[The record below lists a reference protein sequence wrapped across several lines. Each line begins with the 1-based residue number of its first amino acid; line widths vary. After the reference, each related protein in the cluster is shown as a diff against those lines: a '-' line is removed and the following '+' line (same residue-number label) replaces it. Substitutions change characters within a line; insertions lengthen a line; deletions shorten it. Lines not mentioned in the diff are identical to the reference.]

1 MSTIIQHRDQSLH
14 MNETY
19 LKPVD
24 IESLLVKTE
33 ALIDTMYYIYDDF
46 SLIPKKNHIGTIINY
61 SDLQQMR
68 DNFVEEMID
77 TVVKYVYSEEKQNKI
92 VEEFVNEGR
101 DKSAA
106 YSKLIRKATQKFRR
120 DHIQGQFSE
129 LLLFNLL
136 QYHFKAVPLLRKM
149 PITTNPKLERN
160 GADAFHIS
168 YQNGKYI
175 LYLGEAKTY
184 SSLRSALKDSISS
197 ILEHYNNHR
206 NELNLYIYED
216 FIPPKLEKIADD
228 YINGKLKDIEI
239 HLVCMITYDNK
250 NNVSGMCREEL
261 INSEISSIAEETKKI
276 KENMFREIPDILIP
290 RINYIIFPIKNMN
303 ELLEIFEKNLGIP
316 FYAGN

>member
-1 MSTIIQHRDQSLH
+1 MSGE
-14 MNETY
+14 N
-19 LKPVD
+19 LKPTDV
-24 IESLLVKTE
+24 ESLLVKTE
-33 ALIDTMYYIYDDF
+33 AFINTMYYVHDDF
-46 SLIPKKNHIGTIINY
+46 TLIPKKDHIGTIINY

-68 DNFVEEMID
+68 NDFVEEMIH
-77 TVVKYVYSEEKQNKI
+77 TVVKYVYSEEEQNKI
-92 VEEFVNEGR
+92 IGVFTNEGR

-106 YSKLIRKATQKFRR
+106 YSKLTRKATQKFRR
-120 DHIQGQFSE
+120 DHIKGQFSE

-168 YQNGKYI
+168 HQNGKYI

-184 SSLRSALKDSISS
+184 NRETSSLRSALKDSISS

-216 FIPPKLEKIADD
+216 FIPNELEKIADN

-250 NNVSGMCREEL
+250 KDVNGNCREEL
-261 INSEISSIAEETKKI
+261 INSEISSITEETKKI
-276 KENMFREIPDILIP
+276 KKDVFREIPSILIP

-303 ELLEIFEKNLGIP
+303 ELIEVFEKNLGIP
-316 FYAGN
+316 SYAGN

>member
-1 MSTIIQHRDQSLH
+1 MSGR
-14 MNETY
+14 N

-33 ALIDTMYYIYDDF
+33 AFISTMYYVHDDF
-46 SLIPKKNHIGTIINY
+46 TLIPKKEHIGTIINY

-68 DNFVEEMID
+68 NDFVEEMIH
-77 TVVKYVYSEEKQNKI
+77 TVVKYVYSEEKQNEMI
-92 VEEFVNEGR
+92 EEFVNEGR
-101 DKSAA
+101 DISAA
-106 YSKLIRKATQKFRR
+106 YSKLAVKAKKKFRP
-120 DHIQGQFSE
+120 DYIQGQFSE

-136 QYHFKAVPLLRKM
+136 QYHFKAAPLLRKM

-168 YQNGKYI
+168 QQNGKYI

-184 SSLRSALKDSISS
+184 NREKYSLRNALKDSISS

-216 FIPPKLEKIADD
+216 LIPKELEKIAEN

-250 NNVSGMCREEL
+250 KNVIGNCRNEL
-261 INSEISSIAEETKKI
+261 IDSEISSIKEEIKQI
-276 KENMFREIPDILIP
+276 KEDVFIEIPSILIP
-290 RINYIIFPIKNMN
+290 RVNYIIFPIKNMN
-303 ELLEIFEKNLGIP
+303 ELLEVFEKNLGIP
-316 FYAGN
+316 FYARN

>member
-1 MSTIIQHRDQSLH
+1 MTELD
-14 MNETY
+14 

-33 ALIDTMYYIYDDF
+33 AFINTMYYVHDDF
-46 SLIPKKNHIGTIINY
+46 TLIPKKDHIGTIINY

-68 DNFVEEMID
+68 NDFVEEMIL
-77 TVVKYVYSEEKQNKI
+77 TVVKYVYSEEEQNKI
-92 VEEFVNEGR
+92 IEEFINEGR

-106 YSKLIRKATQKFRR
+106 YSKLTRKATQKFRR

-168 YQNGKYI
+168 YKNSKYI

-184 SSLRSALKDSISS
+184 NRKTSSLRSALKDSISS
-197 ILEHYNNHR
+197 ILEHYDNHR

-216 FIPPKLEKIADD
+216 FIPHELEKIADD
-228 YINGKLKDIEI
+228 YINGKLKNIEI

-250 NNVSGMCREEL
+250 NNVNGKCREEL
-261 INSEISSIAEETKKI
+261 INSEISSIIEETKKI
-276 KENMFREIPDILIP
+276 KEDVFREIPSILIP
-290 RINYIIFPIKNMN
+290 RINYIIFPIKDMK